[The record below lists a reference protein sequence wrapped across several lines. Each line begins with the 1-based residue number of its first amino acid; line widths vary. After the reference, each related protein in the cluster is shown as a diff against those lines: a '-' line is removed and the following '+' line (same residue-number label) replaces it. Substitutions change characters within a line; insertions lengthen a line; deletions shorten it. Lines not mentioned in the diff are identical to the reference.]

1 MESEVRFLNKNV
13 FFLRTFFQTKESLD
27 APWFR
32 IRSDPGFA
40 EISFDPFFINDSHP
54 FPEILS
60 TKKNPRFYA
69 RVFST

>member
-1 MESEVRFLNKNV
+1 MLLGSESG
-13 FFLRTFFQTKESLD
+13 
-27 APWFR
+27 P
-32 IRSDPGFA
+32 DPALA

>member
-1 MESEVRFLNKNV
+1 MLLGSESG
-13 FFLRTFFQTKESLD
+13 
-27 APWFR
+27 P
-32 IRSDPGFA
+32 DPALA
-40 EISFDPFFINDSHP
+40 EISFDPFFINDFHP